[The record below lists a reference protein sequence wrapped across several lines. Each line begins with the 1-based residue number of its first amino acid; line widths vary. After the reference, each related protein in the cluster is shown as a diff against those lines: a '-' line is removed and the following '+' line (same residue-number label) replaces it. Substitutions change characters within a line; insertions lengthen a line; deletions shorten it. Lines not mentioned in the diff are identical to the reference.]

1 MHGIAFIIKGM
12 FSLIF
17 SCGEIFKSLYDS
29 LKFWTTLSVSYTMFL
44 HISFKDRLSLEIN
57 APFRIVSN
65 IPL

>member
-17 SCGEIFKSLYDS
+17 SCGEIFKCLYDS

-44 HISFKDRLSLEIN
+44 HISFKDRLPHE
-57 APFRIVSN
+57 
-65 IPL
+65 